1 MADETPDNPIDQ
13 YLVRES
19 EAGRS
24 MSKSE
29 LARRAGVSRNII
41 YRLIGGEEVGVAV
54 FEQFERATA
63 GGILAVDL
71 FTHWQSRRARAA
83 AETVSADT

>member
-1 MADETPDNPIDQ
+1 MTEACPNNPIDL
-13 YLVRES
+13 YLARET

-41 YRLIGGEEVGVAV
+41 YRLIHGDEVSVAT
-54 FEQFERATA
+54 FEQFERATDGA
-63 GGILAVDL
+63 LSALDL
-71 FTHWQSRRARAA
+71 FAHWQARRDAA
-83 AETVSADT
+83 SQEVSAQ